1 MDYWVILTLVAAA
14 WLLYQGINGLMIQYK
29 LPSSSSVG
37 TIVYVTNY
45 GNTAIGGLLVFHALA
60 QMWSAYRT
68 PVPAPTL
75 ANTILGAA
83 RRAMKW

>member
-14 WLLYQGINGLMIQYK
+14 WLLYQGIIGLNSLYK
-29 LPSSSSVG
+29 MPSGSSVA
-37 TIVYVTNY
+37 TAIQVQFY
-45 GNTAIGGLLVFHALA
+45 GNTVVGGLLVFHAIA

-83 RRAMKW
+83 RKMFR

>member
-1 MDYWVILTLVAAA
+1 MDYWVILTLIAAA
-14 WLLYQGINGLMIQYK
+14 WLLYQGINGLINLYN
-29 LPSSSSVG
+29 LSPTSSASTEVK
-37 TIVYVTNY
+37 VTYY
-45 GNTAIGGLLVFHALA
+45 GNTVVGGLLVFHSIA

-83 RRAMKW
+83 RKMFR

>member
-14 WLLYQGINGLMIQYK
+14 WLLYQGITSFSRMGW
-29 LPSSSSVG
+29 SSV
-37 TIVYVTNY
+37 TEVNVVNT
-45 GNTAIGGLLVFHALA
+45 GNTVVGGLLVFHALA

>member
-14 WLLYQGINGLMIQYK
+14 WLLYQGINGLINLYN
-29 LPSSSSVG
+29 LPSSASASTEVK
-37 TIVYVTNY
+37 VTTY
-45 GNTAIGGLLVFHALA
+45 GNTVVGGLLVFHALA

-83 RRAMKW
+83 RRAMRW